1 MSRNDRSSAASG
13 IGFTGVL
20 QVAFIVLKLCGV
32 IDWSWFWV
40 LSPIW
45 IDIALLII
53 VFIIA
58 IFFTGDGDV
67 DPGTNILDKW
77 WKGLDLNEKRHAV
90 CEANERCMTCPLI
103 TCANCYDADRVK
115 EFIEEHKEDDNNAG
129 NSM

>member
-58 IFFTGDGDV
+58 IFFTGDGDKEEK
-67 DPGTNILDKW
+67 DGTEVL
-77 WKGLDLNEKRHAV
+77 
-90 CEANERCMTCPLI
+90 
-103 TCANCYDADRVK
+103 
-115 EFIEEHKEDDNNAG
+115 
-129 NSM
+129 